1 MKENPRALLTRN
13 GSVPREYFNREI
25 RASWERCFD
34 IGLDPF
40 GRPNLARISYLE
52 LEKLREENDLVKRL
66 ARIEMENLHSQI
78 AGSNFTIIFANN
90 DGIILDSIIDFSTT
104 RKEGGRISPGYIWS
118 EENNGTNALGL
129 VAAIRKPVIVHGD
142 EHYFKE
148 HAGLT
153 CAAAPIY
160 GLEGETVGIIDATSD
175 CHSRQRHTLAL
186 VEMSC
191 VTIEKG
197 LFRVRHNNHFI
208 FEIHNRR
215 EFLGTLQSAM
225 LAVDSNG
232 FLIEASRQAR
242 FFLQGISLIARI
254 HFDEI
259 FRTPFRKFFRLIQG
273 GGTVDITDREGS
285 SFAARACNYLAVK
298 KTVRTVPIGF
308 SGHMREEV
316 RMVWEDPTVRS
327 AMRLVKGAVELNV
340 PVLIRG
346 ETGTGKELMA
356 RYAHSISGRTGNFV
370 PVNCAALPENLI
382 ESELFGYH
390 DGAFTGAGKGGFTG
404 LVMQAQGGTFFL
416 DEIGVMPIQVQAK
429 LLRFLD
435 RMEIRPLGETR
446 EIRVDI
452 QLISATNA
460 KLTGA
465 GSNGF
470 RADLLYRLNTM
481 EVRIPPLRERCDFKA
496 IFAAIAESFSQE
508 LVLDPGAMA
517 LLKAYNWPG
526 NIRELKGIMTRLL
539 IACPNRKILVEDVQS
554 LLSVQDTELACDQ
567 PKNLAD
573 HEREIILEAY
583 ERHRGN
589 ISAVSRD
596 LGISRNKVYKKLKEG
611 RPILHTTQQKCVTRK
626 MKDANDLI
634 DSFEKISDK

>member
-13 GSVPREYFNREI
+13 GSVPQEYFNGEI

-40 GRPNLARISYLE
+40 GRPKLAKISHFE
-52 LEKLREENDLVKRL
+52 LERLREENDLVKNL
-66 ARIEMENLHSQI
+66 ARIEMENLHRQI

-90 DGIILDSIIDFSTT
+90 EGIILDSIVDFSTT
-104 RKEGGRISPGYIWS
+104 RKEGGSISPGYIWS

-160 GLEGETVGIIDATSD
+160 GVGGETVGIIDATSD
-175 CHSRQRHTLAL
+175 CRSRQRHTLAL
-186 VEMSC
+186 VGMSC

-197 LFRVRHNNHFI
+197 LFRARHKNNLV

-225 LAVDSNG
+225 LALDESG
-232 FLIEASRQAR
+232 FLVEASRQAR

-259 FRTPFRKFFRLIQG
+259 FRTSFKELLRQLQG
-273 GGTVDITDREGS
+273 SGTVDIIDREGS
-285 SFAARACNYLAVK
+285 SFAVKATNYFARK
-298 KTVRTVPIGF
+298 ETVRAAPAGSPGRV
-308 SGHMREEV
+308 REEV
-316 RMVWEDPTVRS
+316 TMVWEDPAVRS
-327 AMRLVKGAVELNV
+327 AMHLVKGAVELSV

-356 RYAHSISGRTGNFV
+356 RYAHSISGRTGDFV
-370 PVNCAALPENLI
+370 PVNCAALPEDLI

-390 DGAFTGAGKGGFTG
+390 DGAFTGARKGGSTG
-404 LVMQAQGGTFFL
+404 LVMQARGGTLFL
-416 DEIGVMPIQVQAK
+416 DEIGAMPDRMQVK

-435 RMEIRPLGETR
+435 RMEIRPVGETR
-446 EIRVDI
+446 EIRVDV
-452 QLISATNA
+452 QLISATNTN
-460 KLTGA
+460 LTGA
-465 GSNGF
+465 GGNGF
-470 RADLLYRLNTM
+470 RKDLLYRLNTM
-481 EVRIPPLRERCDFKA
+481 EVRIPPLRERRDLQTIVSSIVRGFGK
-496 IFAAIAESFSQE
+496 E
-508 LVLDPGAMA
+508 LILEPGAIE
-517 LLKAYNWPG
+517 LLEAYSWPG
-526 NIRELKGIMTRLL
+526 NIRELKGFLTRLF
-539 IACPNRKILVEDVQS
+539 ISCSNRKVLAKDVRN
-554 LLSVQDTELACDQ
+554 LLSAQDAEIACDQ

-573 HEREIILEAY
+573 HERHIILAAY
-583 ERHRGN
+583 EQHQGN

-611 RPILHTTQQKCVTRK
+611 RPHGVDPNHR
-626 MKDANDLI
+626 DP
-634 DSFEKISDK
+634 

>member
-1 MKENPRALLTRN
+1 MKGNPRALLTRN
-13 GSVPREYFNREI
+13 GLVPREYFNREI
-25 RASWERCFD
+25 RASWKRCFD

-40 GRPNLARISYLE
+40 GTPKLARIGHLE
-52 LEKLREENDLVKRL
+52 LERLREKNDLVRRL
-66 ARIEMENLHSQI
+66 AKIEMGNLHRQI

-90 DGIILDSIIDFSTT
+90 EGIILDSIVDFSTS
-104 RKEGGRISPGYIWS
+104 RKEGGRISPGYIWN
-118 EENNGTNALGL
+118 EGNNGTNALGL

-153 CAAAPIY
+153 CAGAPIY
-160 GLEGETVGIIDATSD
+160 GLEGETVGIIDATSG
-175 CHSRQRHTLAL
+175 CRSRQRHTLAL
-186 VEMSC
+186 VGMSC

-197 LFRVRHNNHFI
+197 LFRARHKNNFV

-225 LAVDSNG
+225 LALDERG
-232 FLIEASRQAR
+232 FLVEASRQAR
-242 FFLQGISLIARI
+242 FSLQGISLIGKI

-259 FRTPFRKFFRLIQG
+259 FRTPFKEFLRRLQG

-285 SFAARACNYLAVK
+285 SFAARACNYFARK
-298 KTVRTVPIGF
+298 ETVRTAPARFPAQIK
-308 SGHMREEV
+308 EEAI
-316 RMVWEDPTVRS
+316 MVCEDPAVRS
-327 AMRLVKGAVELNV
+327 AMHMVKGAVKLNV

-356 RYAHSISGRTGNFV
+356 RYAHSISGRMGEFV
-370 PVNCAALPENLI
+370 PVNCAALPESLI
-382 ESELFGYH
+382 ESELFGYQ
-390 DGAFTGAGKGGFTG
+390 DGSFTGAGKGGSKG
-404 LVMQAQGGTFFL
+404 LVMQARGGTLFL
-416 DEIGVMPIQVQAK
+416 DEIGAMPARVQVK

-435 RMEIRPLGETR
+435 RMEIRPVGETR

-460 KLTGA
+460 KFTGVD
-465 GSNGF
+465 SDGF

-481 EVRIPPLRERCDFKA
+481 EVRLPPLRERRDLEALFVSVAKRFGQAPVLAPKA
-496 IFAAIAESFSQE
+496 IE
-508 LVLDPGAMA
+508 

-526 NIRELKGIMTRLL
+526 NMRELKGILTRLL
-539 IACPNRKILVEDVQS
+539 ISCPNRKILADDVRS
-554 LLSVQDTELACDQ
+554 LLSLQNTEPTREQ

-583 ERHRGN
+583 ERHQGN

-596 LGISRNKVYKKLKEG
+596 LGISRNKVYKKLKEA
-611 RPILHTTQQKCVTRK
+611 R
-626 MKDANDLI
+626 
-634 DSFEKISDK
+634 S

>member
-25 RASWERCFD
+25 RASWERCFH

-40 GRPNLARISYLE
+40 GIPKLARIGHLE
-52 LEKLREENDLVKRL
+52 LERLKAENDLVKRL
-66 ARIEMENLHSQI
+66 AKIEMENLHRQI

-90 DGIILDSIIDFSTT
+90 DGIILDSIVDFSTT
-104 RKEGGRISPGYIWS
+104 RSEEGKISPGYIWS

-160 GLEGETVGIIDATSD
+160 GLDGETVGIIDATSD
-175 CHSRQRHTLAL
+175 CRSRQRHTLAL

-197 LFRVRHNNHFI
+197 LFRARHKNHFV

-225 LAVDSNG
+225 LALDSSG
-232 FLIEASRQAR
+232 FLVEASRQAR
-242 FFLQGISLIARI
+242 FFLQGISLVTRI

-259 FRTPFRKFFRLIQG
+259 FRTSLKEFLRQLHG
-273 GGTVDITDREGS
+273 GGTIDITDREGS
-285 SFAARACNYLAVK
+285 SFAARACNYFARK
-298 KTVRTVPIGF
+298 EAVRTTPAGLPR
-308 SGHMREEV
+308 HPLEEV
-316 RMVWEDPTVRS
+316 TMVWEDPAVKS
-327 AMRLVKGAVELNV
+327 AMHLVKGAVELNV

-356 RYAHSISGRTGNFV
+356 RYAHSISGRMGNFV
-370 PVNCAALPENLI
+370 PVNCAALPENLF
-382 ESELFGYH
+382 ESELFGYR
-390 DGAFTGAGKGGFTG
+390 DGAFTGSSKGGSSG
-404 LVMQAQGGTFFL
+404 LVMQARGGTLFL
-416 DEIGVMPIQVQAK
+416 DEIGAMPLQVQAK

-435 RMEIRPLGETR
+435 RMEIRPVGETQ
-446 EIRVDI
+446 EIKVDI
-452 QLISATNA
+452 QLISATNT
-460 KLTGA
+460 KLAGTG
-465 GSNGF
+465 SDGF
-470 RADLLYRLNTM
+470 RKDLLYRLNTM
-481 EVRIPPLRERCDFKA
+481 EVRIPPLRERRDLQTIVTSVMRGFGK
-496 IFAAIAESFSQE
+496 E
-508 LVLDPGAMA
+508 LILEPGAIE
-517 LLKAYNWPG
+517 LLEAYSWPG
-526 NIRELKGIMTRLL
+526 NIRELKGFLTRLL
-539 IACPNRKILVEDVQS
+539 ISCPNRKVLAEDVQS
-554 LLSVQDTELACDQ
+554 LLSAQDTELACDQ

-573 HEREIILEAY
+573 HERHIILAAY

-611 RPILHTTQQKCVTRK
+611 RHIG
-626 MKDANDLI
+626 
-634 DSFEKISDK
+634 

>member
-1 MKENPRALLTRN
+1 MKKNARALLIRN
-13 GSVPREYFNREI
+13 GSVPMEYFNREI
-25 RASWERCFD
+25 RSSWKRCFE

-40 GRPNLARISYLE
+40 GTPKLARISHLKLE
-52 LEKLREENDLVKRL
+52 RLREKNDLVRRMAK
-66 ARIEMENLHSQI
+66 IEMKNLHRQI

-90 DGIILDSIIDFSTT
+90 EGIILDSIVDFSTS
-104 RKEGGRISPGYIWS
+104 RKKSGRISPGYIWN

-129 VAAIRKPVIVHGD
+129 VAATRKPGIVHGD
-142 EHYFKE
+142 EHYFSE
-148 HAGLT
+148 YAGLT

-175 CHSRQRHTLAL
+175 CRSRQRHTLAL
-186 VEMSC
+186 IGMSC

-197 LFRVRHNNHFI
+197 LFRARHKNNLV

-225 LAVDSNG
+225 LALDDSG
-232 FLIEASRQAR
+232 FLVEASRQAC
-242 FFLQGISLIARI
+242 FFLQGFSLIARI

-259 FRTPFRKFFRLIQG
+259 FKTPFKDFLRHLQG
-273 GGTVDITDREGS
+273 TGTVDITDWEGS
-285 SFAARACNYLAVK
+285 SFAARACNYFARK
-298 KTVRTVPIGF
+298 ETVITVPAGF
-308 SGHMREEV
+308 TVHLREEET
-316 RMVWEDPTVRS
+316 MVCEDPAVRS
-327 AMRLVKGAVELNV
+327 VMHMVKGAVELNV

-356 RYAHSISGRTGNFV
+356 RYAHSISERIGDFV
-370 PVNCAALPENLI
+370 PVNCASLPENLI

-390 DGAFTGAGKGGFTG
+390 NGAFTGSIKGGSKG
-404 LVMQAQGGTFFL
+404 LVMQAQGGTLFL
-416 DEIGVMPIQVQAK
+416 DEIGAMPAQMQVK

-435 RMEIRPLGETR
+435 RMEIRPVGETL
-446 EIRVDI
+446 EIKMDI

-465 GSNGF
+465 GSDGF

-481 EVRIPPLRERCDFKA
+481 EVSLPPLRERRDLQA
-496 IFAAIAESFSQE
+496 VIAAIAESFGQE
-508 LVLDPGAMA
+508 LVLEPIAIE

-526 NIRELKGIMTRLL
+526 NIRELKGLLTRLL
-539 IACPNRKILVEDVQS
+539 ISCPNRKVLAEDVQS
-554 LLSVQDTELACDQ
+554 LLSAQDTELTCEQ

-573 HEREIILEAY
+573 HECDIILSAY
-583 ERHRGN
+583 ERHQGN

-596 LGISRNKVYKKLKEG
+596 LKISRNKVYKKLKEG
-611 RPILHTTQQKCVTRK
+611 RQIG
-626 MKDANDLI
+626 
-634 DSFEKISDK
+634 